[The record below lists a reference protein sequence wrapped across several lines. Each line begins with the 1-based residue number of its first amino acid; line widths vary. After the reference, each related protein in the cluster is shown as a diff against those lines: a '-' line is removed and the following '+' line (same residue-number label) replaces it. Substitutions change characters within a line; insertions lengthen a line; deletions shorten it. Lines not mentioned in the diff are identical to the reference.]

1 MDIAWVLGN
10 LGSGPPSHVDALV
23 GAGAVG
29 PLVAT
34 LEHGAFDLKREA
46 AMALWQLCKDGRH
59 LTVAVEAGA
68 LPLFLGLI
76 RLPDTE
82 VARLGLSFTQVVLDL
97 MKGGVKMVEEQDG
110 IDAIE
115 SVQYADDEYLSGL
128 SNFLVN
134 KYYGEDYGLDEEEE
148 DDDGELPPWRRPAV
162 G

>member
-1 MDIAWVLGN
+1 M
-10 LGSGPPSHVDALV
+10 
-23 GAGAVG
+23 
-29 PLVAT
+29 
-34 LEHGAFDLKREA
+34 
-46 AMALWQLCKDGRH
+46 
-59 LTVAVEAGA
+59 EAGA

-134 KYYGEDYGLDEEEE
+134 KYYGEDYGLEEEE
-148 DDDGELPPWRRPAV
+148 DEDDGELPPWRRPAV